1 MIKLDATRTR
11 EGQHMSEPI
20 TSAAYLAIMTAL
32 LKMVSP
38 LQDAI
43 YKHLDRRSKAKREMA
58 DVLSAHLFSVSR
70 LFKRS
75 ATLLKQRDT
84 GNQLGTVCARL
95 HTEVNL
101 LDEKVMAKLLPKR
114 LASQFL
120 TEGQKAAAVEQAGY
134 ELLNSGIKDLSPY
147 VSGLETASGLFRS
160 LAEDAKRKGTSSG
173 S

>member
-1 MIKLDATRTR
+1 MA
-11 EGQHMSEPI
+11 EPI
-20 TSAAYLAIMTAL
+20 TSTAYLAIMTAL

-43 YKHLDRRSKAKREMA
+43 YKHLDRRSKRKREMA
-58 DVLSAHLFSVSR
+58 DVLSEHLSSISR

-84 GNQLGTVCARL
+84 GNQLGTVCAQL
-95 HTEVNL
+95 HTEVEI
-101 LDEKVMAKLLPKR
+101 LDKKVMGKLLPKR

-120 TEGQKAAAVEQAGY
+120 KEGHNAAAVEQAGY
-134 ELLNSGIKDLSPY
+134 QLLNSGVRDLSPY
-147 VSGLETASGLFRS
+147 VSGLETASGMFRG
-160 LAEDAKRKGTSSG
+160 LAEDAKRKGTAGG